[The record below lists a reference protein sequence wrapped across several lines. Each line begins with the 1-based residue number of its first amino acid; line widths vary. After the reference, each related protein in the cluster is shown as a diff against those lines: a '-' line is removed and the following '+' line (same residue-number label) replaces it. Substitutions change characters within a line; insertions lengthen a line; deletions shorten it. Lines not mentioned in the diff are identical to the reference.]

1 MVTARQLWLMRSSAN
16 IVVVKVAVLRE
27 IHLHLRTHGTVVV
40 RMVRLKG
47 LHAWILVAAVR
58 SNLLH
63 WLTREMYLL
72 LHGC

>member
-1 MVTARQLWLMRSSAN
+1 MRSSAN

-58 SNLLH
+58 PNLLH
-63 WLTREMYLL
+63 WLTRKMYLL
-72 LHGC
+72 LHGCLA

>member
-16 IVVVKVAVLRE
+16 IVVVQVAVLRE

-40 RMVRLKG
+40 WMVRLKG

-58 SNLLH
+58 ANLLH
-63 WLTREMYLL
+63 WLTRKMYLL